1 MEKHKFSISIS
12 GSKKDATKKIN
23 GLAILA
29 SKLSAETITAL
40 AKLVKS
46 DPAKVEA
53 AKHYL
58 GVS

>member
-1 MEKHKFSISIS
+1 MDKHKFSISIS
-12 GSKKDATKKIN
+12 GSKKDATEKIN